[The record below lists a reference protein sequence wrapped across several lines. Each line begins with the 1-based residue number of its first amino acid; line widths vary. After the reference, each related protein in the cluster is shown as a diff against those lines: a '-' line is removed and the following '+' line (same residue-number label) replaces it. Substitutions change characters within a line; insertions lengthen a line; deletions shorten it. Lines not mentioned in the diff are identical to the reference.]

1 MARRPGLTED
11 IVIEA
16 AIELANQHGAEQ
28 LSLAALAEK
37 LAVRPPSLYNHVNG
51 LDGVRRGMTLRG
63 LRQLTAAMQ
72 AAIMGRAGFEALAA
86 AATAYREFAR
96 SQPGLYPLTLRSI
109 KQADSELQAAGQ
121 AAVEVALAVFRGYGL
136 TGDAALQATRCFR
149 SALHGFVSL
158 EMAGGFGLP
167 LELDETFNLLLHTLD
182 CGYRTHFGASQ
193 PEIGQ

>member
-16 AIELANQHGAEQ
+16 AIELANQHGAEP
-28 LSLAALAEK
+28 LSLAALAKK

-72 AAIMGRAGFEALAA
+72 AAVMGRAGFEALAA
-86 AATAYREFAR
+86 AAIAYREFAR
-96 SQPGLYPLTLRSI
+96 SQPGLYPLTLRASE
-109 KQADSELQAAGQ
+109 QADAELQATGQ

-136 TGDAALQATRCFR
+136 TGDAALHATRCFR

-167 LELDETFNLLLHTLD
+167 LELDDTFNLLLSTLD
-182 CGYRTHFGASQ
+182 CGYLTHFGASQ
-193 PEIGQ
+193 PEVSQ